1 MSIRNFLTSL
11 LPIFGRSH
19 VEIDIRQQ
27 QDIRKKLLL
36 PQLKKLD
43 SLLKGTPFT
52 SDLAQPVEA
61 AIQRLHGSRM
71 NMVSILYAIY
81 DSLGAK
87 LDYLSKVVDEEF
99 DKDISRDDM
108 TYKQVQIVRY
118 LELSR
123 FSMEYTMRL
132 LNRFLAAEARTRL
145 NQLDRID
152 EQLTP
157 AEIRWMGDNL
167 DTYLQ
172 VLSLLLVP
180 QIKLRQAIENMP
192 ELLVKAEDGGA
203 SAGLGGPAADPLK
216 LGFINSSA
224 LNWNPIYHIRLYI
237 AEMEVEHY
245 QLLEKEILALE
256 LRILELQAAKENR
269 QDARLEQQIE
279 RREAQLAAARVKYH
293 QQTEKYGL
301 GS

>member
-1 MSIRNFLTSL
+1 MNIRNFLTSL

-43 SLLKGTPFT
+43 GVLKGATFT
-52 SDLAQPVEA
+52 SDLAKPVEA

-81 DSLGAK
+81 DALGSK

-123 FSMEYTMRL
+123 FSMEYTMRV

-145 NQLDRID
+145 NQLERID

-192 ELLVKAEDGGA
+192 ELLVKTEDGGA
-203 SAGLGGPAADPLK
+203 GHGLAGAGADPLK
-216 LGFINSSA
+216 MNFINSSA

-245 QLLEKEILALE
+245 QLLEKEIITLE
-256 LRILELQAAKENR
+256 LRILELAAAKEER

-301 GS
+301 AA